1 MTGPTH
7 TPQGLAASAA
17 LSTLPSGSGGGALA
31 RSRLPA
37 AVLVG
42 AWGMVA
48 LVHLATS
55 PVARTWTWPLGYLL
69 LEGLA
74 TASLAFRA
82 WRCSGEEQRAWT
94 LLAASAMLELP
105 NLLVTLLRLQ
115 QVMPP
120 WSSAISSVL
129 TLVSGVLVLVG
140 VLSFPRGREGRGT
153 FLRRALD
160 GLIFAASLV
169 FLLWV
174 MGAQSSLR
182 TAGGDVG
189 VRVFV
194 AYLNVALLG
203 GGLVFMTSYH
213 PSRIRGPLGW
223 LGASALAW
231 LAALSAWT
239 LAGLP
244 PVVETQKWILL
255 AGAIPLFQGL
265 AAWSPQPVRAPLP
278 GLDLERRGGALL
290 PYLPVSLA
298 ILALAA
304 QSIWLPVA
312 VTRGTFSLF
321 LVMVVLLLLR
331 QFQAIRDLQVA
342 RESLEKRV
350 QQRTRALEQAQD
362 TLLRTE
368 RMNTLALMGAGLAH
382 DLNNLLC
389 AMKGSAE
396 LAVIHLE
403 EGQPLAP
410 RDLARL
416 ASTADS
422 AASLTRRLM
431 GYVRSEAEELHALDL
446 GQELL
451 QMEATLRLILPR
463 SVSLG
468 IEVPADQAL
477 LVASTKT
484 RLEQML
490 VNLVANA
497 RDAMPA
503 GGRLQIR
510 LRHGHSGAGQVVI
523 EVTDSGTGMTPEVQ
537 EHIFDPFFTTKPVG
551 KGTGLGLPSLKAMVE
566 ADGGG
571 LEVASTPGQGSTF
584 RILLPRLPLE
594 EVSPR

>member
-1 MTGPTH
+1 LTGPT
-7 TPQGLAASAA
+7 TISQGQDASTS
-17 LSTLPSGSGGGALA
+17 LSALPSGSGGALG

-42 AWGMVA
+42 GWCMVA
-48 LVHLATS
+48 LVHLLTS
-55 PVARTWTWPLGYLL
+55 PANRTWTWPLGYLL
-69 LEGLA
+69 LEALA
-74 TASLAFRA
+74 CASLAYRA
-82 WRCSGEEQRAWT
+82 WRTTGEERRAWT
-94 LLAASAMLELP
+94 LLAASALLEVP

-129 TLVSGVLVLVG
+129 TLVTGVLVLGG
-140 VLSFPRGREGRGT
+140 VLSFPRGQEGRGT

-174 MGAQSSLR
+174 MGVQSSLR

-189 VRVFV
+189 LRVFV

-213 PSRIRGPLGW
+213 PSRIQGPLGW

-244 PVVETQKWILL
+244 SLVVTQKWILL

-265 AAWSPQPVRAPLP
+265 AAWSPQPVRAPQP
-278 GLDLERRGGALL
+278 GLDLERRGAALL

-350 QQRTRALEQAQD
+350 HQRTRALEQAQD

-396 LAVIHLE
+396 LAVLQLE
-403 EGQPLAP
+403 EGQPVAP
-410 RDLARL
+410 RDLTRL
-416 ASTADS
+416 ASTADR

-431 GYVRSEAEELHALDL
+431 GYVRSEAEELTALDL

-463 SVSLG
+463 SVRLG
-468 IEVPADQAL
+468 IEVPLDQAL
-477 LVASTKT
+477 LVASTKS

-497 RDAMPA
+497 RDAMPE

-510 LRHGHSGAGQVVI
+510 LRPGGSGAEQVVI
-523 EVTDSGTGMTPEVQ
+523 EVVDSGTGMTLEIQ
-537 EHIFDPFFTTKPVG
+537 EHIFDPFFTTKPPG

-571 LEVASTPGQGSTF
+571 LEVASTPGVGSTF
-584 RILLPRLPLE
+584 RILLPRLQVE
-594 EVSPR
+594 AVSPR

>member
-1 MTGPTH
+1 MTGSTH
-7 TPQGLAASAA
+7 TTQGLDHSAA
-17 LSTLPSGSGGGALA
+17 LSSLPSGSGGALV

-42 AWGMVA
+42 VWCGAA
-48 LVHLATS
+48 LVHLAS
-55 PVARTWTWPLGYLL
+55 APAQRTWSWPLSYLL
-69 LEGLA
+69 MEGLA
-74 TASLAFRA
+74 AASLAFRA
-82 WRCSGEEQRAWT
+82 WRCTGEERRAWR
-94 LLAASAMLELP
+94 LLAISALLELP

-115 QVMPP
+115 QLMPP

-129 TLVSGVLVLVG
+129 TLVSGVLVLGG

-174 MGAQSSLR
+174 MGVQSSLLR
-182 TAGGDVG
+182 AGGDVG
-189 VRVFV
+189 LRVFV

-213 PSRIRGPLGW
+213 PSRIQGPLGW

-244 PVVETQKWILL
+244 SVVVTEPWILL

-265 AAWSPQPVRAPLP
+265 AAWSPQPVRAPRP
-278 GLDLERRGGALL
+278 GLDLERRGAALL

-298 ILALAA
+298 ILVLAA
-304 QSIWLPVA
+304 QSAWQPVA

-350 QQRTRALEQAQD
+350 QQRTKALEQAQD

-368 RMNTLALMGAGLAH
+368 RMNTMALMGAGLAH

-396 LAVIHLE
+396 LAVFQLE
-403 EGQPLAP
+403 EGLPLVP
-410 RDLARL
+410 KDLTRL
-416 ASTADS
+416 ASTADR
-422 AASLTRRLM
+422 AADLTRRLM
-431 GYVRSEAEELHALDL
+431 GYVRAEAEELHALDL

-463 SVSLG
+463 SVVMS
-468 IEVPADQAL
+468 IEVPADQTL
-477 LVASTKT
+477 LAASTKS

-497 RDAMPA
+497 RDAMPE

-510 LRHGHSGAGQVVI
+510 LRPGGSGAEQVVI
-523 EVTDSGTGMTPEVQ
+523 EVVDSGTGMTLEIQ
-537 EHIFDPFFTTKPVG
+537 EHIFDPFFTTKPPG

-571 LEVASTPGQGSTF
+571 LEVASTPGVGSTF
-584 RILLPRLPLE
+584 RILLPRLQVE
-594 EVSPR
+594 AVSPR

>member
-265 AAWSPQPVRAPLP
+265 AAWSPQPVRVPLP

-410 RDLARL
+410 RDLTRL
-416 ASTADS
+416 ASTADR

>member
-1 MTGPTH
+1 VLLGA
-7 TPQGLAASAA
+7 GVGAA
-17 LSTLPSGSGGGALA
+17 LL
-31 RSRLPA
+31 
-37 AVLVG
+37 
-42 AWGMVA
+42 
-48 LVHLATS
+48 HLALT
-55 PVARTWTWPLGYLL
+55 PVQRTWSWPLSYLL

-74 TASLAFRA
+74 AASLAFRA
-82 WRCSGEEQRAWT
+82 WRCTGEERRAWA
-94 LLAASAMLELP
+94 LLAVSALLEVP

-129 TLVSGVLVLVG
+129 TLVSGVLVLGG

-174 MGAQSSLR
+174 MGVQSSLR

-189 VRVFV
+189 LRVFV

-244 PVVETQKWILL
+244 SVVVTEQWILL

-265 AAWSPQPVRAPLP
+265 AAWSPRSVQMAQP
-278 GLDLERRGGALL
+278 GLDLEQRGAALL
-290 PYLPVSLA
+290 PYLPVSAA
-298 ILALAA
+298 ILALAGLLA
-304 QSIWLPVA
+304 WAPLA
-312 VTRGTFSLF
+312 VSRVSFSLF

-342 RESLEKRV
+342 RLFLEQRV

-396 LAVIHLE
+396 LAVLQLE
-403 EGQPLAP
+403 EGQTLAP
-410 RDLARL
+410 RELARI
-416 ASTADS
+416 ANTADR

-431 GYVRSEAEELHALDL
+431 GYVRAEAEELSALDL

-451 QMEATLRLILPR
+451 QMEATLRLLLPR
-463 SVSLG
+463 SVELHL
-468 IEVPADQAL
+468 EMPADEAL
-477 LVASTKT
+477 LAGSTRT

-497 RDAMPA
+497 RDAMPG
-503 GGRLQIR
+503 GGRLDIC
-510 LRHGHSGAGQVVI
+510 LRPGSPGAGRVVI
-523 EVTDSGTGMTPEVQ
+523 EVADSGTGMTPEIQ
-537 EHIFDPFFTTKPVG
+537 ERIFEPFFTTKPPG

-566 ADGGG
+566 ADGGA

-584 RILLPRLPLE
+584 RILLPRLQE
-594 EVSPR
+594 EPVSPR

>member
-1 MTGPTH
+1 MTGPNDI
-7 TPQGLAASAA
+7 PLGLDHSVAPSD
-17 LSTLPSGSGGGALA
+17 LPPGSGGALLG
-31 RSRLPA
+31 SRVPG
-37 AVLVG
+37 AVLAGVWCG
-42 AWGMVA
+42 AV
-48 LVHLATS
+48 LLHLALS
-55 PVARTWTWPLGYLL
+55 PAQRIWSWPLSYLL

-82 WRCSGEEQRAWT
+82 WRCTGEERRGWT
-94 LLAASAMLELP
+94 LLAASALLELP

-115 QVMPP
+115 QIMPP
-120 WSSAISSVL
+120 WSSAISSLL
-129 TLVSGVLVLVG
+129 TLASGVLVLGG
-140 VLSFPRGREGRGT
+140 VLSFPRGCEGRGA

-174 MGAQSSLR
+174 MGVQSSLR
-182 TAGGDVG
+182 SAGGDVG
-189 VRVFV
+189 LRVFV

-213 PSRIRGPLGW
+213 PSRIQGPLGW

-244 PVVETQKWILL
+244 SVVVTEPWILL

-278 GLDLERRGGALL
+278 GLDLERRGAALL

-298 ILALAA
+298 ILVLAA
-304 QSIWLPVA
+304 QSVWLPVA
-312 VTRGTFSLF
+312 VTRGTFSPF

-350 QQRTRALEQAQD
+350 QQRTKALEQAQD

-368 RMNTLALMGAGLAH
+368 RMNTMALMGAGLAH

-396 LAVIHLE
+396 LAVFHLE
-403 EGQPLAP
+403 EGLPLVP
-410 RDLARL
+410 KELTRL
-416 ASTADS
+416 ASTADR
-422 AASLTRRLM
+422 AADLTRRLM
-431 GYVRSEAEELHALDL
+431 GYVRSEAEELQALDL
-446 GQELL
+446 GQEVL

-463 SVSLG
+463 SVTMS
-468 IEVPADQAL
+468 IEVPVEQTL
-477 LVASTKT
+477 LVASSKS

-497 RDAMPA
+497 RDAMPE

-510 LRHGHSGAGQVVI
+510 LRPGSRGVGQVVI
-523 EVTDSGTGMTPEVQ
+523 EVADSGTGMTPEIQ
-537 EHIFDPFFTTKPVG
+537 EHIFDPFFTTKPPG

-584 RILLPRLPLE
+584 RILLPRLE
-594 EVSPR
+594 GESVSPR

>member
-1 MTGPTH
+1 MTGPT
-7 TPQGLAASAA
+7 TISQGQDASTS
-17 LSTLPSGSGGGALA
+17 LSALPSGSGGALG

-42 AWGMVA
+42 GWCMVA
-48 LVHLATS
+48 LVHLLTS
-55 PVARTWTWPLGYLL
+55 PANRTWTWPLGYLL
-69 LEGLA
+69 LEALA
-74 TASLAFRA
+74 CASLAYRA
-82 WRCSGEEQRAWT
+82 WRTTGEERRAWT
-94 LLAASAMLELP
+94 LLAASALLEVP

-129 TLVSGVLVLVG
+129 TLVTGVLVLGG
-140 VLSFPRGREGRGT
+140 VLSFPRGQEGRGT
-153 FLRRALD
+153 FVRRALD
-160 GLIFAASLV
+160 GLILAASLV

-174 MGAQSSLR
+174 MGVQSSLR

-189 VRVFV
+189 LRVFV

-213 PSRIRGPLGW
+213 PSRIQGPLGW

-244 PVVETQKWILL
+244 SLVVTQKWILL

-265 AAWSPQPVRAPLP
+265 AAWSPQPVRAPQP
-278 GLDLERRGGALL
+278 GLDLERRGAALL

-350 QQRTRALEQAQD
+350 HQRTRALEQAQD

-396 LAVIHLE
+396 LTVLHLE
-403 EGQPLAP
+403 EGQPVAR
-410 RDLARL
+410 RDLTRL
-416 ASTADS
+416 ASTADR

-431 GYVRSEAEELHALDL
+431 GYVRSEAEELTALDL

-463 SVSLG
+463 SVRLG
-468 IEVPADQAL
+468 IEVPLDQAL
-477 LVASTKT
+477 LVASTKS

-497 RDAMPA
+497 RDAMPE

-510 LRHGHSGAGQVVI
+510 LRPGGSGAEQVVI
-523 EVTDSGTGMTPEVQ
+523 EVVDSGTGMTLEIQ
-537 EHIFDPFFTTKPVG
+537 EHIFDPFFTTKPPG

-571 LEVASTPGQGSTF
+571 LEVASTPGVGSTF
-584 RILLPRLPLE
+584 RILLPRLQVE
-594 EVSPR
+594 AVSPR

>member
-290 PYLPVSLA
+290 P
-298 ILALAA
+298 
-304 QSIWLPVA
+304 
-312 VTRGTFSLF
+312 
-321 LVMVVLLLLR
+321 
-331 QFQAIRDLQVA
+331 
-342 RESLEKRV
+342 
-350 QQRTRALEQAQD
+350 
-362 TLLRTE
+362 
-368 RMNTLALMGAGLAH
+368 
-382 DLNNLLC
+382 
-389 AMKGSAE
+389 
-396 LAVIHLE
+396 
-403 EGQPLAP
+403 
-410 RDLARL
+410 
-416 ASTADS
+416 
-422 AASLTRRLM
+422 
-431 GYVRSEAEELHALDL
+431 
-446 GQELL
+446 
-451 QMEATLRLILPR
+451 
-463 SVSLG
+463 
-468 IEVPADQAL
+468 
-477 LVASTKT
+477 
-484 RLEQML
+484 
-490 VNLVANA
+490 
-497 RDAMPA
+497 
-503 GGRLQIR
+503 
-510 LRHGHSGAGQVVI
+510 
-523 EVTDSGTGMTPEVQ
+523 
-537 EHIFDPFFTTKPVG
+537 
-551 KGTGLGLPSLKAMVE
+551 
-566 ADGGG
+566 
-571 LEVASTPGQGSTF
+571 
-584 RILLPRLPLE
+584 
-594 EVSPR
+594 